1 MNSEQLVPTLMLVTL
16 VAVLLLAI
24 VQFAF
29 FLRKRRN
36 RELAKKAFEGDQDP
50 R

>member
-16 VAVLLLAI
+16 VIVLVLAI
-24 VQFAF
+24 IQFGF

-36 RELAKKAFEGDQDP
+36 RDLAKKAFEGDQNP

>member
-1 MNSEQLVPTLMLVTL
+1 MNSEHLVPTLMIVTL
-16 VAVLLLAI
+16 VVVLILAV
-24 VQFAF
+24 VQFGY

-36 RELAKKAFEGDQDP
+36 RDLAKRAFEGDEKP